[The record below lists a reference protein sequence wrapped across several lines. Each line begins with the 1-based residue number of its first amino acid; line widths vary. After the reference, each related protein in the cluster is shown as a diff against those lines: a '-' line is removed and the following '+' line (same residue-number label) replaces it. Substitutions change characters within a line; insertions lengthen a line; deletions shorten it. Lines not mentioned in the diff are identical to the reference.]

1 MAINTYAL
9 LKTEWQAWT
18 SDSTS
23 VLSDRFDNLT
33 TILEARINWG
43 TEPPN
48 PFPSPALR
56 AREMENRA
64 TATADDEYLALPT
77 DYLELIY
84 LKANGS
90 PDTYLDPMTPIQ
102 ATRSQW
108 NDTSGDLKFFTV
120 VGDEIKFF
128 PSPSASTTVEM
139 LYYQK
144 IPSLVT
150 AANWLLTTAPN
161 VYLFGGLLEIYLFKG
176 AMEKAAYFHG
186 LYSGVLNSLNQ
197 AQKMSRAG
205 GTLIMRPDGSTP

>member
-23 VLSDRFDNLT
+23 TLSNRFDNIT
-33 TILEARINWG
+33 TILEARLNWG

-77 DYLELIY
+77 DYLEMIY

-90 PDTYLDPMTPIQ
+90 PDTFLDPMTPIQ
-102 ATRSQW
+102 ATRSVK
-108 NDTSGDLKFFTV
+108 NDTTGDLKYFMV
-120 VGDEIKFF
+120 AGGEIKFF
-128 PSPSASTTVEM
+128 PAPSASTTVEM

-144 IPSLVT
+144 IPTLVT
-150 AANWLLTTAPN
+150 AANWLLSTAPN
-161 VYLFGGLLEIYLFKG
+161 VYLYGGLLEIYLFKG
-176 AMEKAAYFHG
+176 ALDKAAYFHG
-186 LYSGVLNSLNQ
+186 LFSGALNSLNA
-197 AQKMSRAG
+197 AQKLSRAG
-205 GTLIMRPDGSTP
+205 GTLVMRYEGTTP